1 MSSNEVTVK
10 VNYSY
15 PAASKA
21 GQYVVI
27 TRTKSATRTT
37 VVATEAAAYAMA
49 ATAPRAT
56 ILTPRPA
63 R

>member
-1 MSSNEVTVK
+1 MNTTTK
-10 VNYSY
+10 PNYSY
-15 PAASKA
+15 PAASRA

-27 TRTKSATRTT
+27 TRTTGATRTT
-37 VVATEAAAYAMA
+37 IVATEAEAMALA

-56 ILTPRPA
+56 ILTPRG